1 MKNVALIVYVKYW
14 HSPIKVFCK
23 HYVSLFMFQF

>member
-14 HSPIKVFCK
+14 HSAIKMFRER
-23 HYVSLFMFQF
+23 YVSLFIFQF